1 MAHANAR
8 LTPAGRLLLCQCVAA
23 GRSVARVASELG
35 ISRACAYCWWAPLPA
50 ARPGRPATT
59 GPAPPTPIPGAC
71 PPASR
76 PRSPTSAGS
85 ASSARHGS
93 RRWSAG
99 RPPPSTASF
108 AGWASTGWPSWT
120 GQPVGSS
127 AATNAPTPASCST
140 SMSRSSAGCVPAVAT
155 ASAAGRPPSTGSA
168 PPDRAAARATTMS
181 TPLWT
186 TTPGW
191 PTWRSPGRR
200 AGRDLR
206 GVPAP
211 RRGVLRRPRHHH
223 PVRADRQ
230 RPRLPRRPWLP
241 PDRRRTRR

>member
-1 MAHANAR
+1 VAHANAR
-8 LTPAGRLLLCQCVAA
+8 LTPAGRLLLCQRVAA
-23 GRSVARVASELG
+23 GRPVANVASEMG
-35 ISRACAYCWWAPLPA
+35 ISRTCPTAGGPCYQQHGPAGLHDRPSTAHTHPMRLPTSVEA
-50 ARPGRPATT
+50 EIARLRRVRKLGPARIEALVGRPA
-59 GPAPPTPIPGAC
+59 
-71 PPASR
+71 
-76 PRSPTSAGS
+76 
-85 ASSARHGS
+85 
-93 RRWSAG
+93 
-99 RPPPSTASF
+99 STVHRVL

-140 SMSRSSAGCVPAVAT
+140 SMSRNSAGCVPAVAT
-155 ASAAGRPPSTGSA
+155 ASTAGRPPSTGSA

-206 GVPAP
+206 AVPAP

-223 PVRADRQ
+223 PARADRQ

>member
-1 MAHANAR
+1 VAHANAR
-8 LTPAGRLLLCQCVAA
+8 LTQREGCCCASASPLAAPPPTSPAKWASPAPAPTAGGPRYQQHGPAGLHDRPSTAHTHPRRLPT
-23 GRSVARVASELG
+23 SVEAEIARLRRVRKLG
-35 ISRACAYCWWAPLPA
+35 PA
-50 ARPGRPATT
+50 RIEALVGRPASTVHRVLCRLGLNRLAIMDRPT
-59 GPAPPTPIPGAC
+59 GRVLRRYERAHPGELL
-71 PPASR
+71 
-76 PRSPTSAGS
+76 
-85 ASSARHGS
+85 HLDVKKL
-93 RRWSAG
+93 G
-99 RPPPSTASF
+99 RL
-108 AGWASTGWPSWT
+108 
-120 GQPVGSS
+120 
-127 AATNAPTPASCST
+127 
-140 SMSRSSAGCVPAVAT
+140 RPAVAT
-155 ASAAGRPPSTGSA
+155 ASTAGRPPSTGSA

-223 PVRADRQ
+223 PARADRQ